1 MIKENVTEFKAEN
14 CIYIEDADNAIK
26 EDAVEAP
33 EAVPNSDPEEHDVG
47 VVEDNQEAVLD
58 SNR

>member
-14 CIYIEDADNAIK
+14 YIIIEDADNAVN

-33 EAVPNSDPEEHDVG
+33 EAVPNSDPEEENLG
-47 VVEDNQEAVLD
+47 VMDDNQEEVLD
-58 SNR
+58 SN